1 MPGKCDSRTDWHL
14 RVLGRFAL
22 YRGATEITVG
32 TGGRRLLAYV
42 AVNDG
47 SVDRAGAASA
57 LWPTAPAPRAGGN
70 LRGVVHRTR
79 RLIGDRLL
87 ADRSNLALHPD
98 VTVDLWTCT
107 ALAEAI
113 TAGAIAEPADA
124 EPADDHLLVT
134 AGDLLPDQEEDWIIM
149 ARERFLLLRVR
160 ALEHLCR
167 RRTREHRPAE
177 AVAAGKAA
185 ARLDPFRESVHRAL
199 MAAHL
204 SDGDI
209 ASALRLYRCFRT
221 RMCEE
226 LDLRAPSDLEAWEHS
241 VITTH

>member
-1 MPGKCDSRTDWHL
+1 MPGKYHSRTDWHL
-14 RVLGRFAL
+14 QILGRFAL
-22 YRGATEITVG
+22 YRGTTEIAVG
-32 TGGRRLLAYV
+32 TGGQRLLAYV

-47 SVDRAGAASA
+47 SVDRAGTAAA
-57 LWPTAPAPRAGGN
+57 LWPTTPMPRSCGN

-87 ADRSNLALHPD
+87 TDRWHLALHPD

-107 ALAEAI
+107 SLAEAVA
-113 TAGAIAEPADA
+113 AGAAPT
-124 EPADDHLLVT
+124 DDRLLVT
-134 AGDLLPDQEEDWIIM
+134 AGDLLPDQQEDWIIM

-160 ALEHLCR
+160 ALERICR
-167 RRTREHRPAE
+167 RRTGERRLAE
-177 AVAAGKAA
+177 AVAAGSAA

-199 MAAHL
+199 IAAHL

-226 LDLRAPSDLEAWEHS
+226 LDLRAPPDLEAWENS
-241 VITTH
+241 VITPH

>member
-1 MPGKCDSRTDWHL
+1 MPDKCDSQTDWHL

-22 YRGATEITVG
+22 YRGTTEIAVG
-32 TGGRRLLAYV
+32 AGGRRLLAYV

-87 ADRSNLALHPD
+87 VGRSNLALHPD
-98 VTVDLWTCT
+98 ITVDLWTCT
-107 ALAEAI
+107 ALAETIINGAAP
-113 TAGAIAEPADA
+113 AG
-124 EPADDHLLVT
+124 DHLLIT
-134 AGDLLPDQEEDWIIM
+134 AGDLLPDQQEDWIIM

-167 RRTREHRPAE
+167 RRTRERRPAE
-177 AVAAGKAA
+177 AVAAGTAA
-185 ARLDPFRESVHRAL
+185 ARLDPFRESTHRAL

-204 SDGDI
+204 CDGDI

-221 RMCEE
+221 RMSEE
-226 LDLRAPSDLEAWEHS
+226 LHLRAPSDLEAWEHS
-241 VITTH
+241 VITTR